1 MKRSYVL
8 LGFCIWVMFI
18 AKAQIVTTNPAFP
31 IEGKAVTLIFDA
43 AQGTAGLKGYTDIR
57 VSLQIRVKKNLTGDM
72 LRIGM

>member
-43 AQGTAGLKGYTDIR
+43 AQGTAGL
-57 VSLQIRVKKNLTGDM
+57 
-72 LRIGM
+72 

>member
-43 AQGTAGLKGYTDIR
+43 AKVLPD
-57 VSLQIRVKKNLTGDM
+57 
-72 LRIGM
+72 

>member
-43 AQGTAGLKGYTDIR
+43 AQGTAGLKGYTGD